1 MTVPSTVFQL
11 ISQYRN
17 KLLIMTGAVTAV
29 ALVVSLLLPNEYLSQ
44 ASILPANSKMMD
56 KQRLFS
62 DNIQELYSAY
72 GNAEDLDRLY
82 ATMRSNEVLNV
93 VADSFQLMQHYQLA
107 NSNNG
112 RIKSYRKFRKNLE
125 LEKTEYGEIRIS
137 VWDKDS
143 DLSAQLANAI
153 VARTRDVSDKMFTA
167 FYEQSISR
175 MKKEL
180 MVKSA
185 MLASENDSIQKKE
198 LSQELAIIRN
208 RMTEYQVTQLN
219 PPPSVFVL
227 EKAEPSPIADKP
239 KVLLNVVVSFILG
252 AFCSLLWLAIVYAR
266 NWS

>member
-1 MTVPSTVFQL
+1 MTVPSSVFQL

-93 VADSFQLMQHYQLA
+93 VADSFQLIQHYQLT
-107 NSNNG
+107 NTQNG
-112 RIKSYRKFRKNLE
+112 RIKSYKKFRKNLE
-125 LEKTEYGEIRIS
+125 LEKTEYGEIRIR

-143 DLSAQLANAI
+143 VLSAQLANAI
-153 VARTRDVSDKMFTA
+153 VARTIEVSDKMFTA

-175 MKKEL
+175 MQKEI
-180 MVKSA
+180 MVKSG
-185 MLASENDSIQKKE
+185 MMASVNDSLQKNE
-198 LSQELAIIRN
+198 LNRELAIIRN
-208 RMTEYQVTQLN
+208 RMTEYKVAQLN
-219 PPPSVFVL
+219 PPPSVFIL
-227 EKAEPSPIADKP
+227 EKAVPSPIADKP
-239 KVLLNVVVSFILG
+239 RVLLNVIVSFILG
-252 AFCSLLWLAIVYAR
+252 AFCSLLWLAISYAR
-266 NWS
+266 NLS

>member
-11 ISQYRN
+11 ISQYRK
-17 KLLIMTGAVTAV
+17 KLLIMTGAVTV
-29 ALVVSLLLPNEYLSQ
+29 MALVVSLLLPNEYLAQ

-62 DNIQELYSAY
+62 ENIQELYSAY

-93 VADSFQLMQHYQLA
+93 VADSFQLMQHYQLTDTK
-107 NSNNG
+107 NG
-112 RIKSYRKFRKNLE
+112 RIKSYKKFRKNIE
-125 LEKTEYGEIRIS
+125 LTKTEYGEIRIR

-143 DLSAQLANAI
+143 VLSAELANAI
-153 VARTRDVSDKMFTA
+153 VARTKEVSDKMFTA

-180 MVKSA
+180 IAKSA
-185 MLASENDSIQKKE
+185 TLESVNDSLQKKE
-198 LSQELAIIRN
+198 LNQELAIIRN
-208 RMTEYQVTQLN
+208 RMIEYQVTQLN

-239 KVLLNVVVSFILG
+239 TVLLNVMVSFILG

>member
-11 ISQYRN
+11 IGQYRN

-29 ALVVSLLLPNEYLSQ
+29 ALLVSLLLPNEYLSQ

-62 DNIQELYSAY
+62 ENIQELYSAY

-93 VADSFQLMQHYQLA
+93 VADSFQLMSHYHLEDVK
-107 NSNNG
+107 NG
-112 RIKSYRKFRKNLE
+112 RIKSYKKFRKNLD
-125 LEKTEYGEIRIS
+125 LEKTEYGEIRIR

-143 DLSAQLANAI
+143 VLSAQLANAI
-153 VARTRDVSDKMFTA
+153 VARTREVSDKMFTA

-175 MKKEL
+175 MQKEL
-180 MVKSA
+180 LVKST
-185 MLASENDSIQKKE
+185 MMASVNDSLQKNE
-198 LSQELAIIRN
+198 LSHELAIIRN

-239 KVLLNVVVSFILG
+239 KVLLNVMVSFILG
-252 AFCSLLWLAIVYAR
+252 AFCSLLWLAIIYAR
-266 NWS
+266 NGS

>member
-17 KLLIMTGAVTAV
+17 KLLIATGVVTIM
-29 ALVVSLLLPNEYLSQ
+29 ALIVSLLLPEEYMSQ

-62 DNIQELYSAY
+62 ENIQELYSAY
-72 GNAEDLDRLY
+72 GNSEDLDRLY

-93 VADSFQLMQHYQLA
+93 VADSFQLIKHYRLEDEK
-107 NSNNG
+107 NG
-112 RIKSYRKFRKNLE
+112 RIKSYKKFRKNIE
-125 LEKTEYGEIRIS
+125 LAKTEYGEIRIR

-143 DLSAQLANAI
+143 VLSAQMANAI
-153 VARTRDVSDKMFTA
+153 VARTREVSEKMFTG
-167 FYEQSISR
+167 FYEQSINR

-180 MVKSA
+180 AVKSG
-185 MLASENDSIQKKE
+185 MLDATADSLQRKE
-198 LSQELAIIRN
+198 LNQELAIIRN

-219 PPPSVFVL
+219 PPPSIFVL

-239 KVLLNVVVSFILG
+239 KILLNVMVSFILG
-252 AFCSLLWLAIVYAR
+252 AFCSLLWLAIIYAK